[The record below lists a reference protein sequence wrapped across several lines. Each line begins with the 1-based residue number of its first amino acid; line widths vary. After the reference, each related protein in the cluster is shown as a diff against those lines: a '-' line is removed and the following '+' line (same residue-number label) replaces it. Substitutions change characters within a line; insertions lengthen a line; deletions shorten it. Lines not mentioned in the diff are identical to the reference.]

1 MAVSLY
7 NDDELIALKA
17 GSDYRQSLLKIDRL
31 DRTVAESP
39 YLHAV
44 AFYNPAQSRFFSS
57 LNHEMD
63 NNQLYS
69 ALSDYMAS
77 HPDVPKL
84 QLIPLDLAGGNE
96 GIDVFA
102 FFLYDGPSL
111 GSVNGSVLV
120 LTVKPGWMVDNVEA
134 LNKLAEREDDVLF
147 VTDGEGNVLIS
158 NGRMPPAQLQL
169 KDELLPRIE
178 NSSGTLGDFM
188 YRFEGKKYKVA
199 YLSNGMNNWQ
209 IISLRDYDAVL
220 GHVRQ
225 LKWTEIG
232 VTVSVVLFAVLL
244 SFYFS
249 LRLYRPVGQLL
260 NLIREDQR
268 EVPQAKDELT
278 LIAANY
284 VDMLDKLKGME
295 RDQASRRN
303 IAKVYHLRSLLGGS
317 DAVPEAEFSQNR
329 EQYGIDI
336 VPSGVLRL
344 AVVRLDRREELSAA
358 SGAGAESL
366 FHFAIA
372 NIGEELLRREN
383 GCEYADMK
391 NGHLAFIVSSREENG
406 LAGLAE
412 RFGELQRTIRNFYR
426 ISFTVALSRPFGHY
440 REITAHYGQALRLA
454 DYRMIAGHGSIIEPE
469 RVEDNER
476 NEQFRIPQELEK
488 QLVDGL
494 KSGDRERT
502 SEAIERWSG

>member
-1 MAVSLY
+1 M
-7 NDDELIALKA
+7 
-17 GSDYRQSLLKIDRL
+17 
-31 DRTVAESP
+31 
-39 YLHAV
+39 
-44 AFYNPAQSRFFSS
+44 
-57 LNHEMD
+57 
-63 NNQLYS
+63 
-69 ALSDYMAS
+69 
-77 HPDVPKL
+77 
-84 QLIPLDLAGGNE
+84 
-96 GIDVFA
+96 
-102 FFLYDGPSL
+102 
-111 GSVNGSVLV
+111 
-120 LTVKPGWMVDNVEA
+120 
-134 LNKLAEREDDVLF
+134 
-147 VTDGEGNVLIS
+147 
-158 NGRMPPAQLQL
+158 
-169 KDELLPRIE
+169 
-178 NSSGTLGDFM
+178 
-188 YRFEGKKYKVA
+188 
-199 YLSNGMNNWQ
+199 
-209 IISLRDYDAVL
+209 
-220 GHVRQ
+220 
-225 LKWTEIG
+225 
-232 VTVSVVLFAVLL
+232 
-244 SFYFS
+244 
-249 LRLYRPVGQLL
+249 
-260 NLIREDQR
+260 
-268 EVPQAKDELT
+268 T

-383 GCEYADMK
+383 GCVYADMK

-502 SEAIERWSG
+502 SEAIERWKRLIGTFSFENMFSALLHMGVTLSNTLGEMNHYHLHPISVDLRAINRRLIGTETLDEVREVLLAVIREVFEQMQSGKEDKNKLLSDTIREIIEKHYSDPDLNVQKIADMLKMNSVYLGQVYKSQEGESVVDRINATRLAQARLLLEQQDLMVAEIMERVGFDNESYFYRLFKRRYGVTPKEYRLKFAIDRNT